1 MIIAS
6 RESVANRTIAT
17 NEMFSIYPKI
27 LNNQTFAVFADLT
40 ACA

>member
-6 RESVANRTIAT
+6 RDVANRTIAT